1 MIEPLAGAEASP
13 PEGASTEAT
22 ASDLAQEYL
31 GYLLAPD
38 ARAARDLAQRALDS
52 GVSAATLYLQVVT
65 PAMHE
70 IGRLWE
76 SAQITVAQEH
86 LSTQISQMVIA
97 ALGGRMSGAE
107 PVGVGRVAIVSSS
120 PGERHA
126 LGGVMVADFLE
137 TQGWEVLS
145 LGADIPVQELTDLV
159 TERAADVVALSTAL
173 PGNLLSVTRTCQL
186 LRQLHKPPMIVV
198 GGRAYRGQETRALA
212 VGADAFADDP
222 QTLLALLERTFGS
235 ASSA

>member
-1 MIEPLAGAEASP
+1 
-13 PEGASTEAT
+13 
-22 ASDLAQEYL
+22 
-31 GYLLAPD
+31 
-38 ARAARDLAQRALDS
+38 
-52 GVSAATLYLQVVT
+52 
-65 PAMHE
+65 
-70 IGRLWE
+70 
-76 SAQITVAQEH
+76 
-86 LSTQISQMVIA
+86 MVIA
-97 ALGGRMSGAE
+97 ALGGRMSGSE

-145 LGADIPVQELTDLV
+145 LGADIPVHELTDLV
-159 TERAADVVALSTAL
+159 TERGADVVALSTAL

-186 LRQLHKPPMIVV
+186 LRQLPNPPMIVV
-198 GGRAYRGQETRALA
+198 LGRAYRGQEARALA

-222 QTLLALLERTFGS
+222 QTLLALLQRTFRL